1 VDQPQPQRLRTGG
14 GGRRAGY
21 VIAAV
26 INLVVWFLA
35 NVDPGWQAVWFLSP
49 SAAQLLALFN
59 LVILTQAAANVLYA
73 IFDSTGL
80 KRFLEVPLTVLSLWL
95 AVRVLVVFPFDFGP
109 DGGIWSQIALVMAF
123 IGVLGTAI
131 ALIVNIA
138 LLVKW
143 VVMREPAASDRREP

>member
-1 VDQPQPQRLRTGG
+1 MDEPQPRATRTGS

-21 VIAAV
+21 VVAAV
-26 INLVVWFLA
+26 INLVLWFLA

-49 SAAQLLALFN
+49 STAQLLPLFN
-59 LVILTQAAANVLYA
+59 LVILAQAAANVLYA

-80 KRFLEVPLTVLSLWL
+80 KRLLEVPLTVLSLWL

-109 DGGIWSQIALVMAF
+109 DGGIWSQIVRFIAF
-123 IGVLGTAI
+123 VGVFGTAI

-138 LLVKW
+138 QLVKW
-143 VVMREPAASDRREP
+143 IVTREPAASDRREP

>member
-1 VDQPQPQRLRTGG
+1 MDEPQPRATRTGS

-21 VIAAV
+21 VVAAV
-26 INLVVWFLA
+26 INLVLWFLA

-49 SAAQLLALFN
+49 STAQLLPLFN
-59 LVILTQAAANVLYA
+59 LVILAQAAANVLYA

-80 KRFLEVPLTVLSLWL
+80 KRFLEVPLTLLSLWL

-109 DGGIWSQIALVMAF
+109 DGGIWSQIVHVIAF
-123 IGVLGTAI
+123 VGVFGTAI

-138 LLVKW
+138 QLVKW
-143 VVMREPAASDRREP
+143 IVTREPAATDRREP

>member
-1 VDQPQPQRLRTGG
+1 MDGSQPRATRTGS

-21 VIAAV
+21 VVAAV
-26 INLVVWFLA
+26 INLVLWFLA

-49 SAAQLLALFN
+49 STAQLLPLFN
-59 LVILTQAAANVLYA
+59 LVILAQAAANVLYA

-80 KRFLEVPLTVLSLWL
+80 KRFLEVPLTLLSLWL

-109 DGGIWSQIALVMAF
+109 DGGIWSQIVHVIAF
-123 IGVLGTAI
+123 VGVFGTAI

-138 LLVKW
+138 QLVKW
-143 VVMREPAASDRREP
+143 IVTREPAATDRREP

>member
-1 VDQPQPQRLRTGG
+1 MDQPQPQRLRTGG

-26 INLVVWFLA
+26 INLVLWFLA
-35 NVDPGWQAVWFLSP
+35 NVDPGWQAAWFLSP

-59 LVILTQAAANVLYA
+59 LVIVTQAAANLLYA

-123 IGVLGTAI
+123 IGVWGTAI
-131 ALIVNIA
+131 ALILNNA
-138 LLVKW
+138 LMVKS
-143 VVMREPAASDRREP
+143 VVTREPAASDRREP